1 MHRKSLLAITL
12 GHVTVDM
19 QTGSLAVLLPLLL
32 STFSL
37 NYAAAAA
44 IITANNI
51 IIAVAQPLFGILGDH
66 KSYKWMVPV
75 GCLLTGAA
83 MVSVLWQPY
92 YGLVIAAVVL
102 SGIGSAMFHPE
113 SLSRV
118 RTVSGDKAT
127 SGTSFFFSGGNV
139 GFALGPI
146 FATLLTERL
155 GKPGGLL
162 MLLPTLLAVFLLW
175 TQWKPIAQDATKWAK
190 PSASDQSRPWLAAAG
205 LVAFLMLL
213 ITFRSTVVT
222 GLQSFIPLYFHQ
234 TGTLG
239 REAAAFMV
247 TLLAI
252 CGAAGTLTGGLAADR
267 YGRKVTMA
275 TTALLG
281 LGFLYVFLHSTGIV
295 QMAAIGLAGAAL
307 SAAWPIIVVMIQEAM
322 PGNVGLASGLSL
334 GTAYGASGLGVGLLG
349 NFADA
354 FGLPATMQVLTLLPI
369 GIFLMTL
376 FVPERRAKAVAATD

>member
-1 MHRKSLLAITL
+1 MHRKSILAITL
-12 GHVTVDM
+12 AHVSVDI

-32 STFSL
+32 STFNL

-92 YGLVIAAVVL
+92 YGLVLAAVIL

-113 SLSRV
+113 ALSRI
-118 RTVSGDKAT
+118 RAVSGAKAT

-146 FATLLTERL
+146 FATVLLERL
-155 GKPGGLL
+155 GKAGGLL
-162 MLLPTLLAVFLLW
+162 MLLPTLLAAVLLW
-175 TQWKPIAQDATKWAK
+175 TQWETIAQQGAK
-190 PSASDQSRPWLAAAG
+190 KAKTVAASAVRPWQAAAG

-213 ITFRSTVVT
+213 ITLRSTVVT
-222 GLQSFIPLYFHQ
+222 GLQSFIPLYFHH
-234 TGTLG
+234 TGDLN
-239 REAAAFMV
+239 REAAAFLV

-252 CGAAGTLTGGLAADR
+252 CGAAGTLTGGLLADR
-267 YGRKVTMA
+267 YGRKLTMA

-281 LGFLYVFLHSTGIV
+281 LGFLYVFLHSSGIV
-295 QMAAIGLAGAAL
+295 QMAAIGLAGASL
-307 SAAWPIIVVMIQEAM
+307 SAAWPIIVVMIQETM

-334 GTAYGASGLGVGLLG
+334 GTAYGASGLGVGILG
-349 NFADA
+349 SFADA
-354 FGLPATMQVLTLLPI
+354 FGLPATMQLLTLLPT